1 MEPAPWQERFD
12 VVFLRNV
19 LIYFTADDIR
29 GAVRHLAPSLRRHGK
44 LVIGE
49 SESLTSMD
57 VPFQFVQPQIYESVA
72 A

>member
-1 MEPAPWQERFD
+1 PGPWRDHFD
-12 VVFLRNV
+12 IVFLRNV
-19 LIYFTADDIR
+19 LIYFTAEDIR
-29 GAVRHLAPSLRRHGK
+29 VVVRHLAPALRARGT

-57 VPFQFVQPQIYESVA
+57 VPFQFVQPQIYERTA